1 MKPTAELNWDELD
14 TTAADHL
21 FVSLRAFIRSL
32 SADKNQVDDIFQ
44 ETVLRTK
51 RSKNLS
57 ELESPL
63 AYMITVSKSVLY
75 DFQKKTTPQAVDIDD
90 IGLQCEGGSPDSV
103 YLNQQKLALVDEI
116 LSGMSALRRNIFLL
130 RRVDG
135 LSRDEIATKLDVN
148 VEVVKKHLTRA
159 MVELTVRLEEAG
171 WIDEY

>member
-1 MKPTAELNWDELD
+1 MKQTADLNWDELEGTD
-14 TTAADHL
+14 AEHL
-21 FVSLRAFIRSL
+21 LTSLKTFIRSL

-51 RSKNLS
+51 RSKKLS

-75 DFQKKTTPQAVDIDD
+75 DFQKKTTPQAVDIDEVSLHSD
-90 IGLQCEGGSPDSV
+90 SASPDSV
-103 YLNQQKLALVDEI
+103 YLNQQKLALVDDI
-116 LSGMSALRRNIFLL
+116 LFGMSALRRDIFLL

-135 LSRDEIATKLDVN
+135 LSRDEIATRLEVS

-159 MVELTVRLEEAG
+159 MVEITVRLEEAG
-171 WIDEY
+171 WIDEH